1 MRENREDGYDPGAF
15 EAGWQERWRDEG
27 AFRADDRSE
36 RPPLYLLEF
45 FPYPSGAGLSVGHC
59 KNYVPADV
67 YCRLKRMQGF
77 EVLHPMGWDA
87 FGQPA
92 ENEAI
97 RRGRHP
103 AAMVAEY
110 AARYRRTLESVGCSY
125 DWEREINS
133 SDPDYYRHTQALFL
147 LLHRR
152 GLAYRAD
159 AAVNWCPGCQT
170 GLANEEA
177 LAGRCWRCDS
187 RVEQRPRRQWFFRI
201 TAYARRLADD
211 LDGVDWPDGIK
222 AAQRAWIGD
231 PEAPRMHDWLVSRQR
246 YWGCPIP
253 MVECDRCG
261 LQPVPEAALPVLLAP
276 VERYLPTGTGESP
289 LAAIPGFVQAA
300 CPRCG
305 GEARRE
311 TDTMAGF
318 ACSAWYFLRFCDPHN
333 PETFAAPELL
343 ARWGAVDRYCG
354 GSEHAVAHL
363 LYARFVTKVLH
374 DAGVVPFDE
383 PFRALRN
390 QGSLLVRTPGIEA
403 DDGPSGRRFR
413 ALGPDEAAGV
423 GADELEW
430 RWVRM
435 SKSRGNV
442 VTPEEVIARHGADA
456 LRVYICFA
464 APFADDMRYDPD
476 GVAAAHRFLAR
487 VHRLVTSVGGADAA
501 AVPGRGNEDGLRRA
515 THRAIAAVTA
525 ALEDFRFNAAVAE
538 LMTLQGAAAAAARET
553 PGSAAVSEAAE
564 TLTLLLA
571 PFAPHLADELW
582 MRALRR
588 PGRATAS
595 PWPSADPA
603 LAAEP
608 VQRLAV
614 QVNGRLRGEI
624 ELPAGASEDE
634 IRSAALAHPGVARH
648 LNGRT
653 PDRVIVVPG
662 RVVSVVSGP
671 P

>member
-1 MRENREDGYDPGAF
+1 MHDHSEDGYDPGAF
-15 EAGWQERWRDEG
+15 ESGWQERWRQAA
-27 AFRADDRSE
+27 AFRADDGSE

-110 AARYRRTLESVGCSY
+110 AARYRRTLESIGCSY
-125 DWEREINS
+125 DWDREIS
-133 SDPDYYRHTQALFL
+133 SADPAYYRHTQALFL

-152 GLAYRAD
+152 GLAYRAE
-159 AAVNWCPGCQT
+159 AAINWCPGCQT
-170 GLANEEA
+170 GLANEEV
-177 LAGRCWRCDS
+177 LGGRCWRCDM
-187 RVEQRPRRQWFFRI
+187 RVEERPRRQWFFRI
-201 TAYARRLADD
+201 TAYARQLVDD
-211 LDGVDWPDGIK
+211 LDGLDWPDGIK
-222 AAQRAWIGD
+222 AAQRDWIGD
-231 PEAPRMHDWLVSRQR
+231 PDAPRMHDWLISRQR

-253 MVECDRCG
+253 MVECERCG
-261 LQPVPEAALPVLLAP
+261 LQPVPEDELPVMLPP
-276 VERYLPTGTGESP
+276 VEHYGPTGTGDSP
-289 LAAIPGFVQAA
+289 LAAIPGFVRAT
-300 CPRCG
+300 CPCCG

-318 ACSAWYFLRFCDPHN
+318 VCSAWYFLRFCDPRN
-333 PETFAAPELL
+333 PETFADPELM
-343 ARWGAVDRYCG
+343 ARWGPVDRYCG
-354 GSEHAVAHL
+354 GAEHAVAHL

-374 DAGVVPFDE
+374 DAGVVPFPE

-390 QGSLLVRTPGIEA
+390 QGSLLAHTPGIEVA
-403 DDGPSGRRFR
+403 DGPAGRRFR
-413 ALGPDEAAGV
+413 ALSGDEAAGF

-442 VTPEEVIARHGADA
+442 VTPEEVIAGHGADA
-456 LRVYICFA
+456 LRIYIAFA

-476 GVAAAHRFLAR
+476 GVAAARRFLAR
-487 VHRLVTSVGGADAA
+487 VHRLVAGVATTSAA
-501 AVPGRGNEDGLRRA
+501 AVADPGAEAGLRRA

-525 ALEDFRFNAAVAE
+525 AVEAFRFNAAVAE
-538 LMTLQGAAAAAARET
+538 LMTLQGAAAAAARQT
-553 PGSAAVSEAAE
+553 PGSAAVAEAAE

-582 MRALRR
+582 TRVLGR
-588 PGRATAS
+588 PGLATAS
-595 PWPSADPA
+595 PWPTADPDITA
-603 LAAEP
+603 DP
-608 VQRLAV
+608 TQRLAV
-614 QVNGRLRGEI
+614 QVNGRVRGEI
-624 ELPAGASEDE
+624 ELPAGAREDE
-634 IRSAALAHPGVARH
+634 IRAAALAHPAVTRH
-648 LNGRT
+648 LDGR
-653 PDRVIVVPG
+653 PPERVIVVPG
-662 RVVSVVSGP
+662 RLVSIVSGA
-671 P
+671 

>member
-1 MRENREDGYDPGAF
+1 MRDNPKDGYDPGAF

-27 AFRADDRSE
+27 AFRADDRSG

-45 FPYPSGAGLSVGHC
+45 FPYPSGAGLSMGHC

-67 YCRLKRMQGF
+67 YARLKRMQGY

-103 AAMVAEY
+103 AEMVAEY
-110 AARYRRTLESVGCSY
+110 AARYRRTLESIGCSY

-133 SDPDYYRHTQALFL
+133 SDPAYYRHTQALFL

-152 GLAYRAD
+152 GLAYRAE
-159 AAVNWCPGCQT
+159 APINWCPGCQT
-170 GLANEEA
+170 GVANEEV
-177 LAGRCWRCDS
+177 LGGRCWRCDTA
-187 RVEQRPRRQWFFRI
+187 VERRPRLQWFFRI

-211 LDGVDWPDGIK
+211 LDDLDWPDGIK
-222 AAQRAWIGD
+222 AAQRDWIGD
-231 PEAPRMHDWLVSRQR
+231 PQAPRLHDWLVSRQR

-253 MVECDRCG
+253 MVECERCG
-261 LQPVPEAALPVLLAP
+261 VRPVPEADLPVLLP
-276 VERYLPTGTGESP
+276 QVERYRPTGTGDSP
-289 LAAIPGFVQAA
+289 LADIPEFVRAA
-300 CPRCG
+300 CPACG

-318 ACSAWYFLRFCDPHN
+318 ACSSWYFLRFCDPGN
-333 PETFAAPELL
+333 PETFADPGLI
-343 ARWGAVDRYCG
+343 ARWGSVDRYCG
-354 GSEHAVAHL
+354 GAEHAVAHL

-374 DAGVVPFDE
+374 DAGVVPFSE

-390 QGSLLVRTPGIEA
+390 QGSLLARTPGVEVA
-403 DDGPSGRRFR
+403 DGPSGRRFR
-413 ALGPDEAAGV
+413 ALAPEEAAEL

-456 LRVYICFA
+456 LRIYICFA

-476 GVAAAHRFLAR
+476 GVAAARRFLGR
-487 VHRLVTSVGGADAA
+487 VHRVIASVAA
-501 AVPGRGNEDGLRRA
+501 APVDPSPGAAAGEDLRRA
-515 THRAIAAVTA
+515 THRAIGAVTTA
-525 ALEDFRFNAAVAE
+525 IEAFRFNAAVAE
-538 LMTLQGAAAAAARET
+538 LMTLGAAAAAAAREA
-553 PGSAAVSEAAE
+553 PGSAAAAEAAQ
-564 TLTLLLA
+564 TLVLLLA

-582 MRALRR
+582 TRELGR
-588 PGRATAS
+588 PGRATATA
-595 PWPSADPA
+595 WPVADPA

-614 QVNGRLRGEI
+614 QVNGRVRGEI
-624 ELPAGASEDE
+624 ELPAGADEDE
-634 IRSAALAHPGVARH
+634 VRTAALAHPAVVRH
-648 LNGRT
+648 LDGGA
-653 PDRVIVVPG
+653 PERVIVVPG
-662 RVVSVVSGP
+662 RLVSLVSR
-671 P
+671 

>member
-1 MRENREDGYDPGAF
+1 MRDQPGDVYEPGAF

-27 AFRADDRSE
+27 AFRTDDRSE

-110 AARYRRTLESVGCSY
+110 ASRYRRTLESIGCSY

-133 SDPDYYRHTQALFL
+133 SDPAYYRHTQALFL
-147 LLHRR
+147 LLYRR

-159 AAVNWCPGCQT
+159 AAINWCPGCQT
-170 GLANEEA
+170 GLANEEV
-177 LAGRCWRCDS
+177 LAGRCWRCDA
-187 RVEQRPRRQWFFRI
+187 RVQERPRRQWFFRI

-211 LDGVDWPDGIK
+211 LEGLDWPDGIK
-222 AAQRAWIGD
+222 AAQRDWIGD
-231 PEAPRMHDWLVSRQR
+231 PDAPRMHDWLVSRQR

-261 LQPVPEAALPVLLAP
+261 IQPVPETDLPVLLP
-276 VERYLPTGTGESP
+276 QVERYRPTGTGDSP
-289 LAAIPGFVQAA
+289 LAAIPEFVRTT
-300 CPRCG
+300 CPACG

-318 ACSAWYFLRFCDPHN
+318 ACSSWYFLRFCDPRN
-333 PETFAAPELL
+333 PETFADPELI
-343 ARWGAVDRYCG
+343 ARWGTVNRYCG
-354 GSEHAVAHL
+354 GAEHAVAHL
-363 LYARFVTKVLH
+363 LYARFVSKVLH
-374 DAGVVPFDE
+374 DAGIVPFSE

-390 QGSLLVRTPGIEA
+390 QGSLLACTPGIEVA
-403 DDGPSGRRFR
+403 DGPSGRRFR
-413 ALGPDEAAGV
+413 ALSPDEAAELS
-423 GADELEW
+423 ADELEW

-442 VTPEEVIARHGADA
+442 VTPEEVIARHSADA

-476 GVAAAHRFLAR
+476 GVAAAHRFLGR
-487 VHRLVTSVGGADAA
+487 VHRLVTTVAAAPAAVAPDADAEA
-501 AVPGRGNEDGLRRA
+501 GLRRA
-515 THRAIAAVTA
+515 THRAIAAVTTA
-525 ALEDFRFNAAVAE
+525 VEDFRFNAAVAE
-538 LMTLQGAAAAAARET
+538 LMTLQGAAAAAAREV
-553 PGSAAVSEAAE
+553 PGSVAVAGAAE
-564 TLTLLLA
+564 TLILLLA

-582 MRALRR
+582 TRALHR
-588 PGRATAS
+588 PGRATGS
-595 PWPSADPA
+595 PWPAADPA
-603 LAAEP
+603 LAAEL

-614 QVNGRLRGEI
+614 QVNGRVRGEI
-624 ELPAGASEDE
+624 QLPVGAGEDE
-634 IRSAALAHPGVARH
+634 IRSAALAHPAVGRH
-648 LNGRT
+648 LNGGV
-653 PDRVIVVPG
+653 PDRVIIVPG
-662 RVVSVVSGP
+662 RLVSLVSRR
-671 P
+671 

>member
-1 MRENREDGYDPGAF
+1 MRDNPRDGYDPGAF

-27 AFRADDRSE
+27 AFRADDRSG

-67 YCRLKRMQGF
+67 YARLKRMQGF

-110 AARYRRTLESVGCSY
+110 AARYRRTLESIGCSY
-125 DWEREINS
+125 DWEREITS
-133 SDPDYYRHTQALFL
+133 SDPAYYRHTQALFL

-152 GLAYRAD
+152 GLAYRAQ
-159 AAVNWCPGCQT
+159 APINWCPGCQT
-170 GLANEEA
+170 GLANEEV
-177 LAGRCWRCDS
+177 LGGRCWRCDS
-187 RVEQRPRRQWFFRI
+187 PVEERQRRQWFFRI
-201 TAYARRLADD
+201 TAYARRLAGD
-211 LDGVDWPDGIK
+211 LDGLDWPDGIK
-222 AAQRAWIGD
+222 AAQRDWIGD
-231 PEAPRMHDWLVSRQR
+231 PDAPRMHDWLVSRQR

-253 MVECDRCG
+253 MVECERCG
-261 LQPVPEAALPVLLAP
+261 IQPVLEADLPVRLP
-276 VERYLPTGTGESP
+276 QVERYRPTGTGDSP
-289 LAAIPGFVQAA
+289 LAAIPEFVRAA
-300 CPRCG
+300 CPACG

-318 ACSAWYFLRFCDPHN
+318 ACSSWYFLRFCDPGN
-333 PETFAAPELL
+333 RETFAGPGLIAH
-343 ARWGAVDRYCG
+343 WGSVDRYCG
-354 GSEHAVAHL
+354 GAEHAVAHL

-374 DAGVVPFDE
+374 DAGIVPFSE
-383 PFRALRN
+383 PFRVLRN
-390 QGSLLVRTPGIEA
+390 QGSLLTRTPGVEVA
-403 DDGPSGRRFR
+403 DGPSGRRFR
-413 ALGPDEAAGV
+413 ALGPEEAAGF
-423 GADELEW
+423 GAAELDW

-456 LRVYICFA
+456 LRVYVCFA

-476 GVAAAHRFLAR
+476 GVAAARRFLAR
-487 VHRLVTSVGGADAA
+487 VHRLVARVAA
-501 AVPGRGNEDGLRRA
+501 APAGPSPGAAAGEDVRRA
-515 THRAIAAVTA
+515 THRAIDAVTTA
-525 ALEDFRFNAAVAE
+525 VEDFRFNAAVAG

-553 PGSAAVSEAAE
+553 PGSAAVTEAAE
-564 TLTLLLA
+564 TLILLLA

-582 MRALRR
+582 TRGLGR

-595 PWPSADPA
+595 DWPTADPEF
-603 LAAEP
+603 AAEP

-614 QVNGRLRGEI
+614 QVNGRVRGEI
-624 ELPAGASEDE
+624 ELSADAGEDE
-634 IRSAALAHPGVARH
+634 IRMAALAHPGVSRH
-648 LNGRT
+648 LNGAA

-662 RVVSVVSGP
+662 RLVSLVSR
-671 P
+671 